1 MHFGHW
7 VESEGLSADFP
18 SLRISEIKI
27 TSAEFSKWIIWQWY
41 LCALYR
47 WQKISWKILE
57 LPIRADLRL
66 N

>member
-27 TSAEFSKWIIWQWY
+27 TSAEFSKWII
-41 LCALYR
+41 
-47 WQKISWKILE
+47 
-57 LPIRADLRL
+57 
-66 N
+66 